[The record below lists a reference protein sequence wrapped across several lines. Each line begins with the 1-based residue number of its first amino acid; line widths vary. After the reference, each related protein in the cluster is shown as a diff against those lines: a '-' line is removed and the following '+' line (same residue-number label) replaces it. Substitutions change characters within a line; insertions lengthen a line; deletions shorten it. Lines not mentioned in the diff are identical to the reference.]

1 MVTKGDSYWHARTVL
16 SSLLFGIV
24 LILGCSPKEH
34 DAVVATIG
42 DEPLT
47 LSDYEKMYVKSNG
60 TREAGTAASQEERE
74 KFLDLIVK
82 YKLKLKDAYHQGLD
96 KKSDITQEIEQYKG
110 SLAQSFLTER
120 EVTTPGVR
128 QMYKRRTEELRSAH
142 ILFDLK
148 PDAGSADSATAYRD
162 AYDVLT
168 QLKTGSDFGTL
179 AVNLSKDPSAKEN
192 RGDLY
197 YATGGDLIG
206 PFEDAAYSL
215 KPGELCST
223 PVRTRFGLHIIKL
236 IDRKPAPGEVRA
248 SHIMIRLPSMAA
260 VADDTLKAYT
270 RIRKIQDSLATGVDF
285 ADLARRNSED
295 GGSASRGGDLGWFS
309 RRRWVRP
316 FDDTAMVLKVGQ
328 ISGIVRTNYGYHL
341 IKCIDR
347 RPVKTFDEAKQELET
362 LYQQRRFADD
372 NATFM
377 TRLKKELGFVRRD
390 SVLALFLSSVDS
402 AKTLQDSSWAP
413 RISPSLGK
421 SMLLSVAGK
430 SFSLDSVLSL
440 MKARP
445 DLNGINLRAQQVTVG
460 VDRIAEQ
467 LLFSHKADL
476 LAKENPDFAAIMRE
490 YKEGV
495 LLYQIEQDRIWSK
508 VAPSDSVLR
517 LYFSEHRE
525 KFTFPD
531 RVRFTDIRLSNEAS
545 AQAARQQ
552 LMSGTT
558 FEQLVLDDSLR
569 MRLPNNFTAV
579 FPAKA
584 AAVSKTAKAILA
596 SLAGQMKNDDALAVR
611 LTALPDTLKD
621 KKANLDLASK
631 RIQAMKTIL
640 TKDYGIAD
648 PKVFLTVTPLAK
660 DSTLSK
666 KDRAARSQIVTIDLV
681 GRQPHIVGS
690 IERAVF
696 APGADERAKKADS
709 LALGSI
715 SPPFFFRNGYSL
727 LRLDGRE
734 PSRQKTFDEAGAEVS
749 TSFQDYEAKRLEKE
763 WIDGLKQQYPVTEQK
778 ESLRNAF
785 KANP

>member
-1 MVTKGDSYWHARTVL
+1 VVTTGDPFWHVRTIL
-16 SSLLFGIV
+16 SSLFFGVI

-60 TREAGTAASQEERE
+60 TREAGTAASQEDRE

-110 SLAQSFLTER
+110 NLAQSFLTER

-128 QMYKRRTEELRSAH
+128 QMYKRRTEELHISH
-142 ILFDLK
+142 ILFELK
-148 PDAGSADSATAYRD
+148 PDASSADSATAYRN
-162 AYDVLT
+162 AYDVLA
-168 QLKTGSDFGTL
+168 QLKTGTDFGTL

-192 RGDLY
+192 KGDLY

-215 KPGELCST
+215 KPGEIYPT

-248 SHIMIRLPSMAA
+248 SHIMIRLPAMAA
-260 VADDTLKAYT
+260 VGDDTLKAYT
-270 RIRKIQDSLATGVDF
+270 KIRKIQDSLATGIDF

-295 GGSASRGGDLGWFS
+295 GGSASRGGDLSWFS

-328 ISGIVRTNYGYHL
+328 ISGIVRTTYGYHL
-341 IKCIDR
+341 IKCTDR
-347 RPVKTFDEAKQELET
+347 RPVKTFEEAKQELET

-372 NATFM
+372 NANFL
-377 TRLKKELGFVRRD
+377 TRLKKELGFIRRD

-402 AKTLQDSSWAP
+402 TKTLQDSSWTSHVPPA
-413 RISPSLGK
+413 LGK
-421 SMLLSVAGK
+421 SMLLSVANEA
-430 SFSLDSVLSL
+430 FSLDSVLSL

-445 DLNGINLRAQQVTVG
+445 DLNGINLRAQQVNVG
-460 VDRIAEQ
+460 LDRVGEQ
-467 LLFSHKADL
+467 LLFTHKADL

-495 LLYQIEQDRIWSK
+495 LLYQVEQDRIWSK
-508 VAPSDSVLR
+508 VAPSDSILR
-517 LYFSEHRE
+517 LYFNEHRE

-531 RVRFTDIRLSNEAS
+531 RVRFTDIRLTNEVS
-545 AQAARQQ
+545 ALAARQQ
-552 LMSGTT
+552 LLSGMT

-579 FPAKA
+579 FPAQSA
-584 AAVSKTAKAILA
+584 SVSKAVKATLA
-596 SLAGQMKNDDALAVR
+596 SVAGQMKKDDALAVR
-611 LTALPDTLKD
+611 ITALPDTLKD

-631 RIQAMKTIL
+631 RIQAMKAVL
-640 TKDYGIAD
+640 TKEYGVAD
-648 PKVFLTVTPLAK
+648 SKVVLTVTPLAK

-666 KDRAARSQIVTIDLV
+666 KDRSAKSQTVTIDLV
-681 GRQPHIVGS
+681 GRQPRIVGS
-690 IERAVF
+690 IERAVS

-715 SPPFFFRNGYSL
+715 SSPFFFRNGYSL

-734 PSRQKTFDEAGAEVS
+734 PSRQKTLDEAGAEVS

-763 WIDGLKQQYPVTEQK
+763 WIDGLKRQYPVTEQK

-785 KANP
+785 KANL